1 MTTPQ
6 EGKARVDG
14 RVRLPVRLGN
24 ARFEPHTD
32 QPQRPTTL
40 VTALVL
46 TALPGLANVLVGG
59 VVLNLLLIG
68 ALPNSP
74 GLSTSTL
81 LTVGGPTYF
90 LVPSPWLALS
100 GCWWA
105 SRAAGPSS
113 RP

>member
-46 TALPGLANVLVGG
+46 TALTGLANVLVGG

-68 ALPNSP
+68 ALPHSS
-74 GLSTSTL
+74 GLSTPTL
-81 LTVGGPTYF
+81 LTIGGAYLLLGALT
-90 LVPSPWLALS
+90 LVALS